1 MDQKLVY
8 AKTPNGEEAVRQR
21 KGVVRRNLRMVLVQI
36 NGKIS
41 VEELGAKLGD
51 QSLVE
56 NALRDLERGGYI
68 APSVQ
73 VDSVWQES
81 KLQFDKLK
89 ESGESF
95 DSAKS
100 LSRLD
105 SQGVSSAPF
114 AFGES
119 VLPASWR
126 TKDVKESWTERHA
139 SRAPRHTLLAY
150 LVFGLVA
157 AVLVATAVLAFFPYG
172 RFKPA
177 IENELTRVWQV
188 PVRVGDIR
196 LNLMPE
202 PGLLLTDVR
211 IGEGDE
217 SLIENIRVHRLV
229 AILRSGV
236 QVLPRIEISGG
247 AVDADHLVGL
257 IAADNPQRWKS
268 QQWLLKQVVVENL
281 SVTAGSLPFA
291 ELSGDVTFHADGRIE
306 QASLRTIG
314 NTLRITAEPTPQ
326 GATLQIDGVG
336 WRPAEEFPLTF
347 DSLHASGLL
356 HKGRLIIS
364 TFDIRALGGGL
375 KGSWL
380 VEWNEGLAMI
390 GDAMLERLSC
400 RKVTAV
406 FAPSLSLEGDLMGS
420 FRMRGAGRNWESM
433 WENMDGALDALIVR
447 GVLNG
452 VDLAEATR
460 RGRGSIVR
468 AGSSKF
474 DRLAASITINRRQ
487 ISGRNL
493 VMDAGQF
500 AATGQFLATRDRQ
513 VDSKLLVSTHNQGS
527 SQILPVRVSGTLPNL
542 VAVVR

>member
-8 AKTPNGEEAVRQR
+8 AKTPIGEEAVRQR

-73 VDSVWQES
+73 AVSVWQEN

-105 SQGVSSAPF
+105 SQGVSSAPSG
-114 AFGES
+114 FGEP

-126 TKDVKESWTERHA
+126 TKDVKENWTERQA

-157 AVLVATAVLAFFPYG
+157 AVLVATVVLAFFPYG

-177 IENELTRVWQV
+177 IENGLTRVWQV

-196 LNLMPE
+196 LSLMPE
-202 PGLLLTDVR
+202 LGLLLTDVR
-211 IGEGDE
+211 IGEGDG
-217 SLIENIRVHRLV
+217 SLIENIRVRRLV
-229 AILRSGV
+229 AIVGSGV
-236 QVLPRIEISGG
+236 QVLPRVEIFGG

-257 IAADNPQRWKS
+257 FAADNPQRWKS
-268 QQWLLKQVVVENL
+268 QQWLLKQVVVESL

-326 GATLQIDGVG
+326 GATLQVDGVG

-364 TFDIRALGGGL
+364 SFDIRALGGGL

-420 FRMRGAGRNWESM
+420 FRMHGAGRNWESM

-468 AGSSKF
+468 AGNSKF
-474 DRLAASITINRRQ
+474 DRLAASISINRRQ

-500 AATGQFLATRDRQ
+500 AATGQFFATRDRQ
-513 VDSKLLVSTHNQGS
+513 VDSNLMVRTRNQGS

>member
-8 AKTPNGEEAVRQR
+8 AKTPIGDEAVRQR

-41 VEELGAKLGD
+41 VEELGAKLGNP
-51 QSLVE
+51 SLVE

-68 APSVQ
+68 APSLQ
-73 VDSVWQES
+73 AASVWQES

-95 DSAKS
+95 DSGKS

-105 SQGVSSAPF
+105 SQAVSSAPS
-114 AFGES
+114 AFGEPI
-119 VLPASWR
+119 LPASWR
-126 TKDVKESWTERHA
+126 TKDVKENWTERHA
-139 SRAPRHTLLAY
+139 SRAPRHTLLVY

-157 AVLVATAVLAFFPYG
+157 AGLVATAVLAFFPYG

-217 SLIENIRVHRLV
+217 SLIENIRVHTIV
-229 AILRSGV
+229 AMLGSGV

-247 AVDADHLVGL
+247 AVAADHLVGL
-257 IAADNPQRWKS
+257 FAADNPQRWKS

-281 SVTAGSLPFA
+281 SVTAGSLFFA

-364 TFDIRALGGGL
+364 SFDIRALGGGL

-420 FRMRGAGRNWESM
+420 FRMHGAGRDWESM

-452 VDLAEATR
+452 ANLAEATR

-468 AGSSKF
+468 AGSTKF
-474 DRLAASITINRRQ
+474 DRLAVSITINRRQ
-487 ISGRNL
+487 ISGRSL
-493 VMDAGQF
+493 VMDAEQF
-500 AATGQFLATRDRQ
+500 AATGQFFATRDRR
-513 VDSKLLVSTHNQGS
+513 VDSKLLVSTRNQGS
-527 SQILPVRVSGTLPNL
+527 SQILPVRVSGTLPSL

>member
-8 AKTPNGEEAVRQR
+8 AKTPIGDEAVRQR

-51 QSLVE
+51 PGLVE

-68 APSVQ
+68 SPSLQAV
-73 VDSVWQES
+73 SIWQES
-81 KLQFDKLK
+81 KSQFDKLK

-95 DSAKS
+95 DSTKS

-105 SQGVSSAPF
+105 SQGVSSAPS
-114 AFGES
+114 AFGEPI
-119 VLPASWR
+119 LPASWR
-126 TKDVKESWTERHA
+126 TKDIRENGTERHA
-139 SRAPRHTLLAY
+139 SRAPWHTPLAY
-150 LVFGLVA
+150 LVFALLA
-157 AVLVATAVLAFFPYG
+157 AGLVATAVLAFFPYG

-196 LNLMPE
+196 LNFMPV

-211 IGEGDE
+211 IGEGVG
-217 SLIENIRVHRLV
+217 SLIENIRVHSLI
-229 AILRSGV
+229 AMLGSGV
-236 QVLPRIEISGG
+236 RVLPRIAISGG
-247 AVDADHLVGL
+247 TVDADHLVGL
-257 IAADNPQRWKS
+257 FAADNPQRWKS

-281 SVTAGSLPFA
+281 SVTAGSLFFA
-291 ELSGDVTFHADGRIE
+291 ELSGDVSFHADGRIE

-314 NTLRITAEPTPQ
+314 NTLRISAEPTPQ
-326 GATLQIDGVG
+326 GATLRIDGVG

-356 HKGRLIIS
+356 QKGRLIIS
-364 TFDIRALGGGL
+364 SFDIRALGGVL

-420 FRMRGAGRNWESM
+420 FRMHGAGDNWESM
-433 WENMDGALDALIVR
+433 WENMDAALDTLIVR

-474 DRLAASITINRRQ
+474 DRLAVSVSINRRQ
-487 ISGRNL
+487 MNGRSL
-493 VMDAGQF
+493 VIDASQF
-500 AATGQFLATRDRQ
+500 TATGQFFATRDRQ
-513 VDSKLLVSTHNQGS
+513 VDSKLMVTMRNQGS